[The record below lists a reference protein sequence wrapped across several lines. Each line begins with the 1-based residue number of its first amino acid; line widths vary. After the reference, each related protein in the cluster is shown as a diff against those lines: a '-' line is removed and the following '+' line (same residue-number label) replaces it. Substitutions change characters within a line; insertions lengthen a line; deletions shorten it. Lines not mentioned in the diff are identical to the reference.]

1 MCISRRPPRRL
12 KKYLR
17 QKSGFLRQF
26 CSTAIFSCYNKI
38 NQKEGGGYLE
48 NRSALHC
55 RCAIRIFRRFRTI
68 GECSCCGTLHRTGFR
83 VRNSGKVQV
92 ITSSMKI
99 KSPNDSK
106 ERNTKMKKLNCFLKA
121 VSKKYRRLLSIMLA
135 IAAAMV
141 VPVTSQADSF
151 NGNKSIDGFSV
162 DYSVTASTHKSNAY
176 LSCEGTTYQN
186 PKPLFITGSVT
197 VRMRGSND
205 ILYIS
210 FIEQDS
216 VEYGERLYL
225 TTSVTAPGEVSFTAG
240 ISIFS
245 FLGVRWNVQ
254 YKR

>member
-1 MCISRRPPRRL
+1 MPLRYPHFPPIPHYRRMQLLRHPAPDRLSSPEFRKSTSHNKQHENQKPKRL
-12 KKYLR
+12 KR
-17 QKSGFLRQF
+17 
-26 CSTAIFSCYNKI
+26 
-38 NQKEGGGYLE
+38 KEYKNEKTQL
-48 NRSALHC
+48 
-55 RCAIRIFRRFRTI
+55 
-68 GECSCCGTLHRTGFR
+68 
-83 VRNSGKVQV
+83 
-92 ITSSMKI
+92 
-99 KSPNDSK
+99 
-106 ERNTKMKKLNCFLKA
+106 FLKA